1 MTDARARILGGIR
14 AALGPRDEAAVAA
27 RLGSPPAHAR
37 VPVGDDAVAHF
48 LSKLALP
55 TLSASGARIA
65 SRAAVPAAVA
75 AYLSRAGLAPR
86 VAVAP
91 ALAGLDWSGLDTHDT
106 LGRNEPAAVSLA
118 AAGIAETGSLVFASA
133 PDAPTLF
140 SFLPLHHLAVVA
152 AADIVPHLE
161 DAWAAVR
168 ARGPLPRNVNLVTGT
183 SGTADIEALLV
194 RGAHGPRFLHV
205 LVVDG

>member
-1 MTDARARILGGIR
+1 MTDARARILAGIR
-14 AALGPRDEAAVAA
+14 AALGPRDDAAVAA
-27 RLGSPPAHAR
+27 RIVRPPAHAR
-37 VPVGDDAVAHF
+37 VPVGADPVAHF

-55 TLSASGARIA
+55 TLSASGERVP

-75 AYLSRAGLAPR
+75 AYLARVGLPARA
-86 VAVAP
+86 AVVP
-91 ALAGLDWSGLDTHDT
+91 ALAGLDWSGIAVHDT
-106 LGRNEPAAVSLA
+106 LDRNEPAAVSLA
-118 AAGIAETGSLVFASA
+118 AAAIAETGSLVFASA

-140 SFLPLHHLAVVA
+140 NFLPLHHLAVVA
-152 AADIVPHLE
+152 AADVVPHLE

-205 LVVDG
+205 LVVG